1 MLLNETKKIIEKQ
14 ARNEAEERMLKLY
27 CDEHG
32 IGLHDTDECALL
44 LAYAGSDKEEATEL
58 FARLD
63 AKEYGYDFCEALCL
77 LGFCMEEV
85 YEHGELLGTV
95 IDLR

>member
-1 MLLNETKKIIEKQ
+1 MLFTETKNIIERQ
-14 ARNEAEERMLKLY
+14 ARNEAEERLLKLY
-27 CDEHG
+27 CNEHG
-32 IGLHDTDECALL
+32 TYLHGTDECALL

-58 FARLD
+58 FARF
-63 AKEYGYDFCEALCL
+63 YGFDDALCR
-77 LGFCMEEV
+77 LGSCIEEV